1 MTGKLHLTDTA
12 IVNKNY
18 TGYSDVHY
26 DMQVVGVCTELNLFM
41 CASFRVFSLNF
52 DEDKFPLADFLRDN
66 TLHKSLNSVEYHIV
80 SLPSQI
86 ILSSCYI

>member
-52 DEDKFPLADFLRDN
+52 EGDKFPLADFLRDN
-66 TLHKSLNSVEYHIV
+66 FNFREELAQWRGLAQTL
-80 SLPSQI
+80 
-86 ILSSCYI
+86 